1 MTRDEFEAELRAAGF
16 TTFAEVT
23 READGHLDT
32 HSHPFEARALIL
44 AGEIRIETDDG
55 LTRRYGPGDIF
66 HLAADAPHSEDY
78 GPTGVHYL
86 AARR

>member
-16 TTFAEVT
+16 STFAEVT

-44 AGEIRIETDDG
+44 AGEISIETAG
-55 LTRRYGPGDIF
+55 TTRRYGPGDIF
-66 HLAADAPHSEDY
+66 HLAAAEPHSERY
-78 GPTGVHYL
+78 GPAGVHYL

>member
-1 MTRDEFEAELRAAGF
+1 MTRDEFELEMRAAGF
-16 TTFAEVT
+16 TAFTEVS

-44 AGEIRIETDDG
+44 AGEIRIESDG
-55 LTRRYGPGDIF
+55 MSRRYGPGDIF
-66 HLAADAPHSEDY
+66 HLAAGAPHSEDY
-78 GPTGVHYL
+78 GPAGVHYL